1 MFLCV
6 LHVLEASRSNGSK
19 SCIFFTKSCIFKKVY
34 TFPQSRCEKELQ
46 FFCHPQS
53 HAIDPEQSPKTS
65 SCLQFIAGILEI
77 LFLVKT
83 FHPRIL
89 GKCLNQ
95 ISKEAR
101 AFAETSIWWGRRDRI
116 HFTATGINHRCL
128 INIILYRS
136 HIIQGRMS
144 SLWSPFL
151 FYFMPAK
158 TSILK
163 RKIFKILEKINQI
176 SQYTFLNMSS
186 EVGI

>member
-1 MFLCV
+1 MEAKVVFFLPKV
-6 LHVLEASRSNGSK
+6 VYLKR
-19 SCIFFTKSCIFKKVY
+19 CILFHKVAARKNY
-34 TFPQSRCEKELQ
+34 N

-158 TSILK
+158 ISI
-163 RKIFKILEKINQI
+163 
-176 SQYTFLNMSS
+176 
-186 EVGI
+186 